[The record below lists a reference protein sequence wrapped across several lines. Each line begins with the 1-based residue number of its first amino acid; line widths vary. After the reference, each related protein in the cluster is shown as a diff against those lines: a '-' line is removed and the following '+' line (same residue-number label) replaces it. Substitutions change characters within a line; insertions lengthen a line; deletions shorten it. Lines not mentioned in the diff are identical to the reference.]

1 MPTSTF
7 ARAVSFAER
16 CSALTATRCAQGR
29 RSLCGTSHH
38 TPLVHVGVLALF
50 ALSFAQELFTALL
63 MCPVE
68 HLGASGPV
76 VDEDK
81 PREMCD
87 ITVADVLGPLA
98 FIMDRPRDA
107 NFSLLTYSFN
117 LVGLGNL

>member
-1 MPTSTF
+1 MPTSTS

-16 CSALTATRCAQGR
+16 CSALTATRC
-29 RSLCGTSHH
+29 GTSHH
-38 TPLVHVGVLALF
+38 APLANVGVLAHSL
-50 ALSFAQELFTALL
+50 LSFAQELFTALL

-76 VDEDK
+76 VDEGEQ
-81 PREMCD
+81 RQMCD
-87 ITVADVLGPLA
+87 ITVADVLGPLS